1 MNERL
6 KKAYGN
12 YATLAMKYR
21 NTKEG
26 EICLALHTDNE
37 SVGEVRLV
45 YSDEDN
51 TVYAEAVYPDGRC
64 SVLTSW
70 SATDDE
76 VAAIIGRSDP
86 ERMRQFMLEMI
97 VRKDVLYSY
106 NPEEENA

>member
-6 KKAYGN
+6 KKAYDN

-21 NTKEG
+21 NTKES
-26 EICLALHTDNE
+26 EICLALH
-37 SVGEVRLV
+37 
-45 YSDEDN
+45 
-51 TVYAEAVYPDGRC
+51 TVYAEAVYPDGSY

-76 VAAIIGRSDP
+76 VAAIIGRSNP
-86 ERMRQFMLEMI
+86 EKMRQFMLEMI

-106 NPEEENA
+106 YPEEEEEK

>member
-6 KKAYGN
+6 KKAYDN

-21 NTKEG
+21 NTKES

-37 SVGEVRLV
+37 AIGEVRLT
-45 YSDEDN
+45 YSSEDSS
-51 TVYAEAVYPDGRC
+51 VYAEAVYPDGSY

-76 VAAIIGRSDP
+76 VATIIGRSNP
-86 ERMRQFMLEMI
+86 EKMRQFMLEMI

-106 NPEEENA
+106 NPEED